1 MIKHKNEILKSY
13 QARIILWAAK
23 VWQGLAQELHALQV
37 SHQDA
42 AFLATTKGDAYQHL
56 MVRDPLAIRV

>member
-1 MIKHKNEILKSY
+1 MNGHKNKILKTY
-13 QARIILWAAK
+13 QTRIVIWAGQ
-23 VWQGLAQELHALQV
+23 VRQSLGRELHALQV

-56 MVRDPLAIRV
+56 VVREPLALRA

>member
-1 MIKHKNEILKSY
+1 MIGHKKEILETYKSH
-13 QARIILWAAK
+13 IISWTGQ
-23 VWQGLAQELHALQV
+23 VWQGWARELHALQV

-56 MVRDPLAIRV
+56 MVRDPVALRV

>member
-1 MIKHKNEILKSY
+1 MTGHKKEILENY
-13 QARIILWAAK
+13 QTHILCWTGQ
-23 VWQGLAQELHALQV
+23 VWKGLARELHALQV

-56 MVRDPLAIRV
+56 MVRSPVALRV

>member
-1 MIKHKNEILKSY
+1 MIGRKKKVFKIY
-13 QARIILWAAK
+13 QSRIVVWAGQ
-23 VWQGLAQELHALQV
+23 VRQGLGRELHALQV

-56 MVRDPLAIRV
+56 MVRDPLAIRA